1 LHDFKEREYSRLF
14 DKGQKAVAAAMFARA
29 RAVDIE
35 GGQKMQIAKLKE
47 SELTTASKTLEEI
60 KKAVED
66 KHLVLAEYNN
76 ELKKK

>member
-35 GGQKMQIAKLKE
+35 AD
-47 SELTTASKTLEEI
+47 
-60 KKAVED
+60 KKCR
-66 KHLVLAEYNN
+66 LPN
-76 ELKKK
+76 